1 MYKWENKWICAPEFL
16 DVKPRNMFYK
26 EDVRVFPEH
35 PVELMNHHT
44 LFRKT
49 VNIESMPS
57 RAELYISAD
66 DYYKLY
72 VNGRF
77 VTQGPAS
84 AYYFC
89 YNYNIVDIT
98 EYLHQGEN
106 TLFVHVY
113 YQGLINRA
121 FDSADFRQ
129 GMIADMI
136 ADGTQII
143 DNKWKYSYAKEY
155 ISKDAIIYDTQFYDV
170 IDNNLAKTGCER
182 ADFDDSDWEIAPV
195 NYSDDHIL
203 VRQLTPNVVCERVYP
218 ETITECDDGLLIDF
232 GSEITG
238 MFSAVFYGE
247 KGNCVDI
254 FLGED
259 LENDGKTVAMRCN
272 CDYHDRFILRDGENT
287 FSPYEYKA
295 FRYVKLVMPSGV
307 RAADVSAFY
316 RHYPFENIS
325 KPKIEN
331 ELLSEIWDICKTAV
345 VNCSQEGY
353 LDCPNREKGQY
364 LGDLTVTAHSH
375 ICLNGDTRLLKKALR
390 DFANSAKIC
399 PGLMGTAPGSFM
411 MEIADFSLLY
421 PYQVYLYYKHS
432 KDAEF
437 VKELVPVI
445 DGLLEHFGK
454 FTAENM
460 LPDGVFDKWNLVDWP
475 IAARDGYDFDLSRP
489 VAKGHHNVMCSLYC
503 GAYKYT
509 EMLKSDLGIEYEP
522 KFEMLYKNFN
532 EIFYDEKT
540 GLYKDNPESEHYA
553 LHSNVYPM
561 FFDMAPD
568 GNRIASLIREKGF
581 VCSPYIAYY
590 ILLAL
595 GKNNEFELMTE
606 LLLSK
611 SDHSWYN
618 MLKEGAT
625 AAFEAW
631 GIEQKESTS
640 LCHGWASSPIVAIRE
655 FPQILRT
662 TV

>member
-1 MYKWENKWICAPEFL
+1 MYKWSNSWVCAPEFL
-16 DVKPRNMFYK
+16 SVKPRNMFYK
-26 EDVRVFPEH
+26 EKDRVFPEH

-44 LFRKT
+44 LFRKK

-57 RAELYISAD
+57 KAELYISAD

-77 VTQGPAS
+77 VTLGPAS
-84 AYYFC
+84 AYHFC

-129 GMIADMI
+129 GMIADLI
-136 ADGTQII
+136 ADGVQII

-155 ISKDAIIYDTQFYDV
+155 VSKDPISFNTQFYDI
-170 IDNNLAKTGCER
+170 IDNNLAIVECER
-182 ADFDDSDWEIAPV
+182 EDFDDSDWNTAPV
-195 NYSDDHIL
+195 NNNDDHIL
-203 VRQLTPNVVCERVYP
+203 VQQITPNAVCEKLYP
-218 ETITECDDGLLIDF
+218 NKISECDDGLLIDF

-238 MFSAVFYGE
+238 MFSAVFFGE
-247 KGNCVDI
+247 KGDCVDI

-259 LENDGKTVAMRCN
+259 LSEENNVMN
-272 CDYHDRFILRDGENT
+272 WFECDYHDKFILRDGKNI

-295 FRYVKLVMPSGV
+295 FRYVKLVLPKEVKAGEI
-307 RAADVSAFY
+307 SAFY
-316 RHYPFENIS
+316 RHYPFENIH

-331 ELLSEIWDICKTAV
+331 DLLSNIWDICKTAV

-353 LDCPNREKGQY
+353 LDCPSREKAQY
-364 LGDLTVTAHSH
+364 LGDMTVTAHSH
-375 ICLNGDTRLLKKALR
+375 ICLNGDTRMLKKALR

-411 MEIADFSLLY
+411 MEVADYSLLY

-432 KDAEF
+432 KDADF
-437 VKELVPVI
+437 VRELMPVI
-445 DGLLEHFGK
+445 DGLLEYFDK

-475 IAARDGYDFDLSRP
+475 ESARDGYDFNLSRP
-489 VAKGHHNVMCSLYC
+489 VAKGHHNVMCALYC

-509 EMLKSDLGIEYEP
+509 EMLKNELDIEYEP
-522 KFEMLYKNFN
+522 KFERLCITFN
-532 EIFYDEKT
+532 EMFYDEKK
-540 GLYKDNPESEHYA
+540 GLYKDNPKSKHYA
-553 LHSNVYPM
+553 LHSNVYPL
-561 FFDMAPD
+561 FFDLAPK
-568 GNRIASLIREKGF
+568 GNEIASLIREKGLA
-581 VCSPYIAYY
+581 CSPYTAYY
-590 ILLAL
+590 VLVAL
-595 GKNNEFELMTE
+595 GKNNEFELMNK
-606 LLLSK
+606 LLLNRSEY
-611 SDHSWYN
+611 SWYN

-625 AAFEAW
+625 SCFEVW
-631 GIEQKESTS
+631 DKRGSHSVS
-640 LCHGWASSPIVAIRE
+640 LCHAWASSPIVAMHE
-655 FPQILRT
+655 FPQILNIDNK
-662 TV
+662 